1 MPSSPHLPFLSL
13 LLLLLPA
20 LPVQAWFVRLLMLIR
35 ASPTKT
41 QIDQFFVS
49 HKQNCVQGSLNSGA
63 GRCLGN
69 GPDFPLKFT
78 CHLVRSFFLSLY
90 TQTEANAYA
99 EKKRLCLK
107 ADVGYEYV

>member
-1 MPSSPHLPFLSL
+1 MNPSPYLPILSL

-35 ASPTKT
+35 ASPNKNTKLT
-41 QIDQFFVS
+41 LFVS

-78 CHLVRSFFLSLY
+78 CHLVRSFFFHTNKQKRIH
-90 TQTEANAYA
+90 TQK
-99 EKKRLCLK
+99 KKR
-107 ADVGYEYV
+107 V